1 MTRFILGFAVKRL
14 FMRSKTI
21 KQRGRPTYIGIGHD
35 VPIIS
40 IEESVFENG
49 KQRKSCWG
57 KCHICGNCNILFY
70 CTAVAAVF
78 LSRTVS
84 SVVICC
90 VMHSACPCCRRC
102 DAAEMELSRSEWIHT
117 HWLEV
122 KSIRLRRCVRAGTHV
137 QWNVKG
143 ENQIWITV
151 FDESLCKDDLLQ
163 NAGIN

>member
-1 MTRFILGFAVKRL
+1 MIGFILGFAVKRL
-14 FMRSKTI
+14 FMRSETI

-40 IEESVFENG
+40 IEDSIFENG
-49 KQRKSCWG
+49 KQRKSCRG
-57 KCHICGNCNILFY
+57 KCHICWNCNILFY
-70 CTAVAAVF
+70 FTAVTA
-78 LSRTVS
+78 VS

-122 KSIRLRRCVRAGTHV
+122 KSIRLCRCFRAGTHV

-163 NAGIN
+163 NAGISFF